1 MDLEVL
7 KQAQQ
12 TVTGT
17 KQTIKAVNSG
27 QAENVYLARDADE
40 RVVQPIITACSAN
53 NVPVSYVESMA
64 ELGKACQIKVKAAAA
79 AILRTD

>member
-1 MDLEVL
+1 MNLEVL

-12 TVTGT
+12 IVTGT

-27 QAENVYLARDADE
+27 QAQNVYIARDADD
-40 RVVQPIITACSAN
+40 RVVQPILSACSAYS
-53 NVPVSYVESMA
+53 VPVIYVESMA

-79 AILRTD
+79 AILLTD